1 MIWSETRSATDP
13 RGNMPGAA
21 PNSFTAWY
29 SYDDLYWVVKAVLP
43 DKTPPSD
50 PNSPGDNPVITFD
63 YDENGNCM
71 KETKANGQ
79 VIAYE
84 YDGRNRLLSQIQSL
98 NGKIYT
104 SRFEYDGVG
113 NKRFVYDNKGNKTEY
128 VYDALNRLVR
138 TVFPEGNTVSY
149 QYDKNGNQIETED
162 GKHNRTVTEYD
173 ALNRAI
179 RVTDAENV
187 DKPEGD
193 KKSTQF
199 FYNEEGKLTK
209 QISPTGFVTKFFLN
223 ELGMPLQ
230 VVDSLGQSRYFD
242 YDVVGNVTYKK
253 DPKGTEARFEY
264 DEMYRI
270 LNTNLQNGTR
280 TQNLGYQYDIVG
292 NVKQADNGQ
301 VKLIYNNADSNYD
314 TDPFNRIGKVEQVM
328 SDGTRYA
335 TEYRYDIMG
344 QMTGIRYPKSV
355 EWLSYDYDKLG
366 RLVGIPGFAGSKDNP
381 GFMYDDNSALASVKT
396 DNGVTTTYQRDNN
409 GRITS
414 ISSAKAGTDILK
426 LNYVFDNAN
435 NIIQRND
442 NNYIYDKVSRLT
454 QATIRGVFEDE
465 FSKADMNIGTA
476 DKDYIGN
483 KASEQ
488 DVTELTQVKLD
499 FSARSLILDMETEAE
514 NICRVE
520 LTPEQTGHRV
530 PVNQIEV
537 YYMNGFMYQK
547 LERDKWTG
555 VKDGEGRII
564 IKFTPVLT
572 TNRLKIHC
580 NYDDLDYRQQVVD
593 RSEFYNAP
601 EKLVTVYQKIYTRTE
616 SYQYD
621 AMGNRT
627 MEKVLLRKEY
637 GYTYSYYPNSNRLKS
652 KMKDDRSEGYEY
664 GYDEN
669 GNLTS
674 KIVTKGNKVDTWE
687 YSYDLLNQLEQVKK
701 NGDIVSSYIYDPNGF
716 RVQKVGSKGRVDYVP
731 LLNGEVGYRKEFS
744 TGKEYSFIYVGG
756 THLARVNGVIG
767 GDGEKFFYH
776 NDHEGTALVV
786 TDENGNK
793 VVDRDFAPFGEKIK
807 TNDREEPYSDETED
821 GFTGKDWDEDVG
833 LYYYNAR
840 WYDAGVG
847 RFITEDSVE
856 DPNNPNEYAYCANN
870 PVNNIDPTGHIS
882 IKPQSGLGMVGAI
895 ISAVAI
901 LSGDSVLGNIS
912 SAFSLFVV
920 VKGSIARK
928 KAEKA
933 AKDAENNKPAEDPV
947 KQVQTETAPS
957 GESSTINTGGE
968 ATQPP
973 PADEP
978 PKTIEE
984 TVKEIEPAPPVETP
998 DTPFVSSLGVD
1009 EAEAL
1014 AYWEA
1019 QEESLY
1025 LANINFIM
1033 PTKFIYLAN
1042 VFGIR
1047 VSVTC
1052 ENGKSSTSNHE
1063 GWDLSNGLNTP
1074 IIASASGTVV
1084 KVVNKENGGAN
1095 GNYIVIDHGNGYQT
1109 VYCHLNG
1116 FADFKK
1122 GDFVGQGWVIGYMG
1136 KTGSASGYH
1145 LHFMVKDLKLGKY
1158 VDPYTILS
1166 LPKKG
1171 FIVASDVYYKNGRY
1185 NNYKHYNKK
1194 TKKYY

>member
-1 MIWSETRSATDP
+1 LVGNKTSETDP
-13 RGNMPGAA
+13 RGNIPGAA

-29 SYDDLYWVVKAVLP
+29 FYDDLYRVVKAVLP

-50 PNSPGDNPVITFD
+50 PNNPGDNPVIVFE
-63 YDENGNCM
+63 YDVSGNCI

-79 VIAYE
+79 VITYV
-84 YDGRNRLLSQIQSL
+84 YDGRNRLLSQSESL
-98 NGKIYT
+98 NGKAYT
-104 SRFEYDGVG
+104 TRFEYDGVG

-138 TVFPEGNTVSY
+138 TVFPEGNTVQY
-149 QYDKNGNQIETED
+149 HYDKSGNKVKVIDGVYNET
-162 GKHNRTVTEYD
+162 KSNYD
-173 ALNRAI
+173 ALNRLES
-179 RVTDAENV
+179 VTDGEGNV
-187 DKPEGD
+187 
-193 KKSTQF
+193 SYYY
-199 FYNEEGKLTK
+199 YNQDGNLTK
-209 QISPTGFVTKFFLN
+209 QVSANDLATKFFLN
-223 ELGMPLQ
+223 ELGMPLR

-242 YDVVGNVTYKK
+242 YDVIGNVTYKK
-253 DPKGTEARFEY
+253 DPRGTEARFEY
-264 DEMYRI
+264 DDMYRI
-270 LNTNLQNGTR
+270 LNTNLQNGGR
-280 TQNLGYQYDIVG
+280 TQSLSYQYDIVG

-301 VKLIYNNADSNYD
+301 VKLIYNGADSNYD
-314 TDPFNRIGKVEQVM
+314 SDPFNRISKIAQVM
-328 SDGTRYA
+328 PDGTRYT
-335 TEYRYDIMG
+335 TEYQYDIMG
-344 QMTGIRYPKSV
+344 QMTGVRYPKSA
-355 EWLSYDYDKLG
+355 EWLTYDYDQMG

-381 GFMYDDNSALASVKT
+381 GFMYDDNSALVSVKT

-409 GRITS
+409 GRITGINAS
-414 ISSAKAGTDILK
+414 KSGTDILK

-442 NNYIYDKVSRLT
+442 NSYVYDKISRLT

-465 FSKADMNIGTA
+465 FTTADMSIGTA
-476 DKDYIGN
+476 DKDYAGN

-499 FSARSLILDMETEAE
+499 FSARSLILNMETKAE

-593 RSEFYNAP
+593 RSEFYNGP

-637 GYTYSYYPNSNRLKS
+637 GYTYSYYPNSNRLRS
-652 KMKDDRSEGYEY
+652 KMKDDGSEGYEY

-669 GNLTS
+669 GNMTS
-674 KIVTKGNKVDTWE
+674 KVVTKGDKTDTWE

-701 NGDIVSSYIYDPNGF
+701 NGVVVSSYIYDPNGF
-716 RVQKVGSKGRVDYVP
+716 RVQKVGSKGKIDYVP

-744 TGKEYSFIYVGG
+744 TGTEYSFIYVDG

-786 TDENGNK
+786 TNENGNK

-807 TNDREEPYSDETED
+807 TNDREEPYLDETED

-840 WYDAGVG
+840 WYDASVG

-895 ISAVAI
+895 ISAVAT
-901 LSGDSVLGNIS
+901 LSGDSALGNIS
-912 SAFSLFVV
+912 SAFSLFVT

-928 KAEKA
+928 KAERA

-973 PADEP
+973 PADDP
-978 PKTIEE
+978 PKTAEE
-984 TVKEIEPAPPVETP
+984 VPQEIEPTPSIETP
-998 DTPFVSSLGVD
+998 NTPFVPSLGVD
-1009 EAEAL
+1009 GTEAL

-1019 QEESLY
+1019 QEETLRLQSLFY
-1025 LANINFIM
+1025 IL
-1033 PTKFIYLAN
+1033 PTK
-1042 VFGIR
+1042 IR
-1047 VSVTC
+1047 VLSNVWGQRVAVKC
-1052 ENGKSSTSNHE
+1052 ENGKFSTSKHA
-1063 GWDLSNGLNTP
+1063 GWDLTNDINTEIVAVADGTIIFSGWLNDVCGNS
-1074 IIASASGTVV
+1074 II
-1084 KVVNKENGGAN
+1084 
-1095 GNYIVIDHGNGYQT
+1095 IDHGNGIYSH
-1109 VYCHLNG
+1109 YYHLNQ
-1116 FADFKK
+1116 FADFKV
-1122 GDFVGQGWVIGYMG
+1122 GDFVGQGWMVAYMG
-1136 KTGSASGYH
+1136 KTGSATGYH
-1145 LHFMVKDLKLGKY
+1145 LHFAMSKGGINKENY
-1158 VDPYTILS
+1158 SDPANYIT
-1166 LPKKG
+1166 LPSRLPRAYDVGYNSKTGRYYNIIPSQKKSTTKSKKKKG
-1171 FIVASDVYYKNGRY
+1171 WLW
-1185 NNYKHYNKK
+1185 
-1194 TKKYY
+1194 